1 MIKSQRTFLAVIL
14 MVGAPIA
21 TSLAFSSPAFS
32 ASCAAMTNNCI
43 KNNTA
48 PDKVAKCTAAGDSC
62 SKSNV
67 FVGPYNGR
75 SFPVTGQKAGCG
87 TYARNRACY

>member
-1 MIKSQRTFLAVIL
+1 MVKSQRIFLAAL
-14 MVGAPIA
+14 VGVSIA
-21 TSLAFSSPAFS
+21 ASLLLSSPAFS
-32 ASCAAMTNNCI
+32 ATCAAMTNNCI

-48 PDKVAKCTAAGDSC
+48 PDKVAKCTAAGESC

-67 FVGPYNGR
+67 FVGPYNGK
-75 SFPVTGQKAGCG
+75 SFPVTGKSGGCR